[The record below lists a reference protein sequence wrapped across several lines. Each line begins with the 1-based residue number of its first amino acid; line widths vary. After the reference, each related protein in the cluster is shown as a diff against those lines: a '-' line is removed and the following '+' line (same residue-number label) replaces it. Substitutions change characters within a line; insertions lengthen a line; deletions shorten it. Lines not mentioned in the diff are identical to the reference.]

1 MSKCA
6 EKLFTRV
13 LHLSDSWEVFLMNIY
28 DTDTGVDIR
37 IRSKGKVE
45 HIRLDHGCSC
55 KGYDRHGRAWQHMD
69 LLDMECHISRAIHAW
84 GVRNAGG

>member
-1 MSKCA
+1 MSKSA
-6 EKLFTRV
+6 EKLFTRA

-45 HIRLDHGCSC
+45 HVRLDYGCSC
-55 KGYDRHGRAWQHMD
+55 KGYDRHGGTWQHMD
-69 LLDMECHISRAIHAW
+69 LLDMECHIGCVIHA
-84 GVRNAGG
+84 